1 MNGIATP
8 SQTQQNKLQSIVVD
22 VQRFDNASD
31 LQGEIES
38 KQIGQDCGTV
48 YITLGTTRAN
58 AGGATEF
65 EKIDRECEC
74 CVERSC
80 N

>member
-8 SQTQQNKLQSIVVD
+8 SQDQQNQLKSIVVD
-22 VQRFDNASD
+22 GQRFERSSD
-31 LQGEIES
+31 LQSDLES

-65 EKIDRECEC
+65 EKIDRECG
-74 CVERSC
+74 
-80 N
+80 